1 MQKHTLQRHTPR
13 KKAVS
18 IGRGGKRGKTS
29 GRGTK
34 GQRAHG
40 GHGIRPD
47 MRDTIKKIP
56 KLRGRGKN
64 INTSRQVP
72 ARVVN
77 IARID
82 AVFETGAIISPK
94 TLVEHKLVNR
104 EAGKL
109 PAVKVLGTGET
120 TKSFT
125 FEGCIVS
132 VAAKAKLEQGG
143 STIK

>member
-1 MQKHTLQRHTPR
+1 MQLDTLQRHTPR
-13 KKAVS
+13 KKSIA

-40 GHGIRPD
+40 SHGMRPE

-64 INTSRQVP
+64 LNTSHQKVM
-72 ARVVN
+72 RVVN
-77 IARID
+77 IAKLDEIF
-82 AVFETGAIISPK
+82 ATGALVSPK
-94 TLVEHKLVNR
+94 TLVENKLVNR
-104 EAGKL
+104 DGGKL
-109 PAVKVLGTGET
+109 PTVKILATGET
-120 TKSFT
+120 AKKFT
-125 FEGCIVS
+125 VEGCIVS
-132 VAAKAKLEQGG
+132 ASARAKLEKGG

>member
-1 MQKHTLQRHTPR
+1 MQLDTLKRHTPR
-13 KKAVS
+13 KKSVPV
-18 IGRGGKRGKTS
+18 GRGGKRGKTS

-40 GHGIRPD
+40 GHGIRPE

-64 INTSRQVP
+64 INTGHQAI

-77 IARID
+77 ISKLD
-82 AVFETGAIISPK
+82 AMFESGAAVSPK
-94 TLVEHKLVNR
+94 TLVANKLVNR
-104 EAGKL
+104 DGGKL
-109 PAVKVLGTGET
+109 PMVKILATGET
-120 TKSFT
+120 TKKFT
-125 FEGCIVS
+125 IEGCIIS
-132 VAAKAKLEQGG
+132 PAARAKLEKAG

>member
-1 MQKHTLQRHTPR
+1 MQLNTLKRHTPR
-13 KKAVS
+13 KKSVS

-64 INTSRQVP
+64 INTSRQVES
-72 ARVVN
+72 RVVN
-77 IARID
+77 IAKID
-82 AVFETGAIISPK
+82 AAFENGAVVSPK
-94 TLVEHKLVNR
+94 TLVELKLVNR
-104 EAGKL
+104 NAGKL
-109 PAVKVLGTGET
+109 PPVKILGAGET
-120 TKSFT
+120 AKKFT
-125 FEGCIVS
+125 IEGCVVS
-132 VAAKAKLEQGG
+132 AAAKAKLEKGG

>member
-1 MQKHTLQRHTPR
+1 MQLNTLKRHTPR
-13 KKAVS
+13 KKSVPV
-18 IGRGGKRGKTS
+18 GRGGKRGKTS

-64 INTSRQVP
+64 INTSRQVVS
-72 ARVVN
+72 RVVN
-77 IARID
+77 IAKID
-82 AVFETGAIISPK
+82 AAFENGAVVSPK
-94 TLVEHKLVNR
+94 TLVELKLVNR
-104 EAGKL
+104 DAGKL
-109 PAVKVLGTGET
+109 PPVKILGAGET
-120 TKSFT
+120 TKKFT
-125 FEGCIVS
+125 IEGCVVS
-132 VAAKAKLEQGG
+132 VAAKAKLEKGG